1 MSDIYISKDY
11 LLKELKELNI
21 VSFYELNE
29 HSKEAYEDFK
39 GLVENAPFKVA
50 KEGAWNITDEW
61 ANSLGDVIVQVEC
74 PFCKQREKFYALP
87 IPKYCEECGAHL
99 GNINI
104 FDDIKIEEILED
116 L

>member
-39 GLVENAPFKVA
+39 ALIEGAPFKVI
-50 KEGAWNITDEW
+50 KEGVWNITDEW
-61 ANSLGDVIVQVEC
+61 TNSLGDVIVEVEC
-74 PFCKQREKFYALP
+74 PVCKRRMKLYELP
-87 IPKYCEECGAHL
+87 LPKYCDESGAHL
-99 GNINI
+99 GNVNL
-104 FDDIKIEEILED
+104 FDDIGEILEEIE
-116 L
+116 